1 MRNLGFVLVVG
12 LFAGCGTDPSVSGV
26 FPAEGFSGR
35 TVRVEVS
42 GDATSWSSGATVS
55 FGAGITVSNVAVASP
70 TDLFA
75 DVAIDNAAAPGLS
88 DVTVSSGGTFTLT
101 QAFEVKS
108 PIDVTFQGDAAQG
121 GLPYFTIV
129 NHDFDNAFDLTADA
143 TGALANLTIT
153 GPSGT
158 TFKTDSSS
166 TAYSLHGVCFIDG
179 DAMPGT
185 LTIKSGP
192 AATAVTST
200 NGTVDIKTRAP
211 TALTSGTPTSGSLMN
226 VGDSLYYSMPA
237 VAGLV
242 HLTDSA
248 TGSGAQ
254 LVVAILPASGH
265 WAEQIGSTFA
275 VLPSAGTVNIVMFDN
290 GTASG
295 YTTSLTAVSET
306 LTSAAEPAA
315 PADNAI
321 ATAPTATLPYE
332 MTGATLS
339 SATTTDPGDYVKVVI
354 DAAHATK
361 KLHIIAGGTD
371 PATDT
376 ALDFVASNG
385 TTSMVMGP
393 IDGGSAGGDGGF
405 ACGLEGLC
413 NEEVLIG
420 PFIAGTYY
428 IKVTEGAAFDV
439 SANDYALLAWF
450 E

>member
-12 LFAGCGTDPSVSGV
+12 LVAGCGSTTDPSVSGV

-42 GDATSWSSGATVS
+42 GDATSWSTGATVS
-55 FGAGITVSNVAVASP
+55 FGAGITVTNVAVASP

-88 DVTVSSGGTFTLT
+88 DVTVSSGGSFTLT

-108 PIDVTFQGDAAQG
+108 PIDVTFEGDAAQG
-121 GLPYFTIV
+121 GIPYFTIV

-143 TGALANLTIT
+143 SGALANLVIT

-158 TFKTDSSS
+158 TFKTDSGS
-166 TAYSLHGVCFIDG
+166 TAYSLHGFCFIDG

-192 AATAVTST
+192 TASAVTST
-200 NGTVDIKTRAP
+200 IGTVDIKTRAP
-211 TALTSGTPTSGSLMN
+211 TALTSGTAAAGSLMN
-226 VGDSLYYSMPA
+226 VGDSLYYSLPA
-237 VAGLV
+237 TAGLV
-242 HLTDSA
+242 HLTATA
-248 TGSGAQ
+248 TGSAAQ
-254 LVVAILPASGH
+254 LAVAILPPSGH
-265 WAEQIGSTFA
+265 WADQIGTSFA
-275 VLPSAGTVNIVMFDN
+275 VVPSAGTVNIVLFDN

-295 YTTSLTAVSET
+295 YTTNLTAYSET
-306 LTSAAEPAA
+306 LTSAAEPVGTT
-315 PADNAI
+315 DDVTT
-321 ATAPTATLPYE
+321 TAPVATLPYE

-339 SATTTDPGDYVKVVI
+339 TATDFDLVKVVI

-361 KLHIIAGGTD
+361 HLHLVVGGVD

-376 ALDFVASNG
+376 AVDFMASNG

-393 IDGGSAGGDGGF
+393 FDGGSAGGDGGF

-420 PFIAGTYY
+420 PFAAGTYY
-428 IKVTEGAAFDV
+428 IKVTAGSDFDV

>member
-1 MRNLGFVLVVG
+1 MLVVG
-12 LFAGCGTDPSVSGV
+12 LFAGCGSSTDPSVSGV

-42 GDATSWSSGATVS
+42 GDATTWSTGATVS

-108 PIDVTFQGDAAQG
+108 PIDVTFEGDAAQG
-121 GLPYFTIV
+121 GLPYLTIV

-166 TAYSLHGVCFIDG
+166 TAYSLHGFCFIDG

-192 AATAVTST
+192 TATSVTST
-200 NGTVDIKTRAP
+200 IGTVDIKTRAP
-211 TALTSGTPTSGSLMN
+211 TALTSGTPTSGSLAN

-242 HLTDSA
+242 HLTASA

-254 LVVAILPASGH
+254 LAVAILPASGH
-265 WAEQIGSTFA
+265 WADQIGSSFA
-275 VLPSAGTVNIVMFDN
+275 ILPSAGTVNIVLFDN

-315 PADNAI
+315 PADNTI
-321 ATAPTATLPYE
+321 ATALTATLPYE

-339 SATTTDPGDYVKVVI
+339 SATTIDPGDYVKVVI
-354 DAAHATK
+354 DAANATK
-361 KLHIIAGGTD
+361 KLHIIAGGTN

-376 ALDFVASNG
+376 AVDFVSSAN
-385 TTSMVMGP
+385 TSLVMGP
-393 IDGGSAGGDGGF
+393 IDGGAPAGQDGGF
-405 ACGLEGLC
+405 SCGALGQC

-420 PFIAGTYY
+420 PFAAGTYY
-428 IKVTEGAAFDV
+428 IKVTEGAAYDP